1 MADFV
6 KVARLDSLSG
16 NGASGDGKWMFDI
29 GERLVVLFRVSGQF
43 FCLDDVCT
51 HDGGPLGEGRL
62 EGHLIACPRHG
73 AKFDV
78 RSGHACT
85 MPATEA
91 TVSHDVKVDGTF
103 VWVRLRGGDE
113 EGDTTAAGAIGGKAA
128 DASQSAGTAIAGA
141 VAGAAMASDPAAKEC
156 CEGHGGLHGGLHGR
170 LPSGMPEVA
179 TASGDGIVTWSTG
192 KAADSTVGT
201 SVPAGTGGCHV
212 GTSATSAAV
221 AVVLCEDVV
230 REELKRVIDPE
241 LFVNIVDLGLVYN
254 VDLVPGEMG
263 GSKVKIDMTMTSP
276 MCPAGPQLI
285 AQCKQFVGQMAG
297 VDSVEVKIVMDPPW
311 TPAKMSD
318 AARDQLGI
326 F

>member
-6 KVARLDSLSG
+6 KVARVDSL
-16 NGASGDGKWMFDI
+16 AGDGKWMFEI
-29 GERLVVLFRVSGQF
+29 GERLVVLFRVEGQF

-62 EGHLIACPRHG
+62 EGHFIACPRHG

-78 RSGHACT
+78 RNGHACT

-91 TVSHDVKVDGTF
+91 TIAHDVKVDGTF

-113 EGDTTAAGAIGGKAA
+113 DSTEPDAASNPELAKASSVSLAGGDSSVKAGH
-128 DASQSAGTAIAGA
+128 
-141 VAGAAMASDPAAKEC
+141 EC
-156 CEGHGGLHGGLHGR
+156 CEGHGGLHAAGGAIVDWNPG
-170 LPSGMPEVA
+170 STAGA
-179 TASGDGIVTWSTG
+179 TG
-192 KAADSTVGT
+192 
-201 SVPAGTGGCHV
+201 VPAGATVASSVASSGSSNGVCAA
-212 GTSATSAAV
+212 GTAAVSGAV
-221 AVVLCEDVV
+221 AVVLCEDLV

-285 AQCKQFVGQMAG
+285 AQCKQFVGQMSG

-318 AARDQLGI
+318 SARDQLGI

>member
-6 KVARLDSLSG
+6 KVASLDSV
-16 NGASGDGKWMFDI
+16 SGDGKWMFEISD
-29 GERLVVLFRVSGQF
+29 RLVVLFRVDGQF

-51 HDGGPLGEGRL
+51 HDGGPLGEGQL

-78 RSGHACT
+78 RNGHACT

-91 TVSHDVKVDGTF
+91 TVAHDVKVDGAF
-103 VWVRLRGGDE
+103 VWVRLRGGDDNE
-113 EGDTTAAGAIGGKAA
+113 TQSAAGQTTAG
-128 DASQSAGTAIAGA
+128 QSAVNASAAGE
-141 VAGAAMASDPAAKEC
+141 SSAKEC
-156 CEGHGGLHGGLHGR
+156 CDGHSGLHAAAHGIA
-170 LPSGMPEVA
+170 PGVGQANPGTIVA
-179 TASGDGIVTWSTG
+179 L
-192 KAADSTVGT
+192 DSA
-201 SVPAGTGGCHV
+201 AGT
-212 GTSATSAAV
+212 T
-221 AVVLCEDVV
+221 AVVLCEDLV

-254 VDLVPGEMG
+254 VDLVPGEVG

-285 AQCKQFVGQMAG
+285 AQCKQFVGQLSG

-318 AARDQLGI
+318 SARDQLGI

>member
-1 MADFV
+1 MSDFV
-6 KVARLDSLSG
+6 KIAALESL
-16 NGASGDGKWMFDI
+16 AGDGKWMFEI
-29 GERLVVLFRVSGQF
+29 GERLVVLFRVEGQF

-78 RSGHACT
+78 RNGHACT

-91 TVSHDVKVDGTF
+91 TVSHDVKVDGAF
-103 VWVRLRGGDE
+103 VWVRVRGGD
-113 EGDTTAAGAIGGKAA
+113 GA
-128 DASQSAGTAIAGA
+128 DASNDAAVGRGA
-141 VAGAAMASDPAAKEC
+141 VPTSHECCDSHAGAANQSANVVTWNTAADGTGPFASSAGSAAAGSLVSGSVAC
-156 CEGHGGLHGGLHGR
+156 GGN
-170 LPSGMPEVA
+170 
-179 TASGDGIVTWSTG
+179 SGDI
-192 KAADSTVGT
+192 AAGNTVGGPT
-201 SVPAGTGGCHV
+201 
-212 GTSATSAAV
+212 
-221 AVVLCEDVV
+221 VVLCEDLV

-254 VDLVPGEMG
+254 IDLVPGEVG

-285 AQCKQFVGQMAG
+285 AQCKQFVGQMSG

-318 AARDQLGI
+318 SARDQLGI

>member
-1 MADFV
+1 MSDFV
-6 KVARLDSLSG
+6 KIAALESL
-16 NGASGDGKWMFDI
+16 AGDGKWMFEIAD
-29 GERLVVLFRVSGQF
+29 RLVVLFRVEGQF

-78 RSGHACT
+78 RNGQACT

-91 TVSHDVKVDGTF
+91 TISHDVKVDGAF
-103 VWVRLRGGDE
+103 VWVRLRGGDGADATNDVADSRGVVPASAE
-113 EGDTTAAGAIGGKAA
+113 CCDAHGGAAVHSANVVTWNTAAVGTGAFAAGAGSAAAGSLVSGAVACGGNSGDTAAGNTAIGP
-128 DASQSAGTAIAGA
+128 T
-141 VAGAAMASDPAAKEC
+141 VA
-156 CEGHGGLHGGLHGR
+156 
-170 LPSGMPEVA
+170 
-179 TASGDGIVTWSTG
+179 
-192 KAADSTVGT
+192 
-201 SVPAGTGGCHV
+201 
-212 GTSATSAAV
+212 
-221 AVVLCEDVV
+221 LCEDLV

-254 VDLVPGEMG
+254 IDLAPGEVG

-285 AQCKQFVGQMAG
+285 AQCKQFVGQMSG

-318 AARDQLGI
+318 SARDQLGI